1 MKLKPCPFCGNIPEF
16 KNIYENFGGYSIQGF
31 IITCQCGIKTEN
43 KIYGYDGKTEEDLKN
58 KLTEIWNRRV

>member
-16 KNIYENFGGYSIQGF
+16 KNVSENFGGYSINGF
-31 IITCQCGIKTEN
+31 EIYCQCGIKTAN
-43 KIYGYDGKTEEDLKN
+43 KIYSYDGKTEEDLKN